1 MTKYL
6 EKMNLL
12 SILHEEDNE
21 VRVPE
26 SNGQD
31 TSGMVQVP
39 QNITFNIRMS
49 WKPFEKK
56 KKIHKG

>member
-49 WKPFEKK
+49 W
-56 KKIHKG
+56 